1 MASNVNRIIKN
12 TGYLYLN
19 MALSMFVSLYS
30 TRIILNT
37 LGVSDFGIFTIIGG
51 AIGILGFLNGSL
63 SGAITRFINYAEGS
77 GKQST
82 LNVIFNTSV
91 FIQIILSGVLIIG
104 FSTAYH
110 IFFNGLLNI
119 EESRQ
124 WAAKWIYIFM
134 ATSTIITVQTMPY
147 NAIINAHEN
156 MKVYSYV
163 GMVFTLLKL
172 AIALYIAHTDA
183 DKLIMYGLL
192 MAFLTIVNTFVI
204 RFYCHHKYSE
214 CALHLRKNIDFKL
227 AKRML
232 SFASFNMLTTLTSM
246 FAVYG
251 SNIVVNNFFGTA
263 INAAQGVASQVSG
276 QLMVFSNN
284 MLMAVKPVIGKKSG
298 SQDFTSMIRIAF
310 SSSKLSF
317 FILFFFA
324 CPFIIEAN
332 WILNIWLKE
341 VPEWAI
347 TFCRLELLRRL
358 LSQLTDSL
366 KECIQ
371 AEGHIKSYS
380 MQQSIFHVI
389 HLPIVGILFYLGYSV
404 IWLYIINIITLN
416 FIAGYNVV
424 HYAQKNCHMNI
435 SQYCKDVVLRSFTA
449 CLPPVLCGLLIHQ
462 LLPNSFY
469 RTIIVSL
476 VTSII
481 TFVSVRFIGLTT
493 NEINLFNGLTVAVKQ
508 RFFSFIPQR
517 HAQ

>member
-1 MASNVNRIIKN
+1 
-12 TGYLYLN
+12 

-324 CPFIIEAN
+324 CPLIIEAN

-380 MQQSIFHVI
+380 MQQSIFYVI

>member
-1 MASNVNRIIKN
+1 
-12 TGYLYLN
+12 
-19 MALSMFVSLYS
+19 
-30 TRIILNT
+30 
-37 LGVSDFGIFTIIGG
+37 
-51 AIGILGFLNGSL
+51 
-63 SGAITRFINYAEGS
+63 
-77 GKQST
+77 
-82 LNVIFNTSV
+82 
-91 FIQIILSGVLIIG
+91 
-104 FSTAYH
+104 
-110 IFFNGLLNI
+110 
-119 EESRQ
+119 
-124 WAAKWIYIFM
+124 
-134 ATSTIITVQTMPY
+134 
-147 NAIINAHEN
+147 
-156 MKVYSYV
+156 
-163 GMVFTLLKL
+163 
-172 AIALYIAHTDA
+172 
-183 DKLIMYGLL
+183 
-192 MAFLTIVNTFVI
+192 
-204 RFYCHHKYSE
+204 
-214 CALHLRKNIDFKL
+214 
-227 AKRML
+227 ML

-263 INAAQGVASQVSG
+263 INAAQGVASQISG

-298 SQDFTSMIRIAF
+298 SQNFASMIRIAF

-341 VPEWAI
+341 VPEWAV

-380 MQQSIFHVI
+380 MQQSIFYVI

-424 HYAQKNCHMNI
+424 YYAKKNCHMNT
-435 SQYCKDVVLRSFTA
+435 SQYCKDVILRSFMA
-449 CLPPVLCGLLIHQ
+449 CLPPILCGLLIHQ
-462 LLPNSFY
+462 LLPNSFF
-469 RTIIVSL
+469 RTIAVSL

-481 TFVSVRFIGLTT
+481 TIASVRFIGLTT
-493 NEINLFNGLTVAVKQ
+493 NEVNIFNELTMTIKQ
-508 RFFSFIPQR
+508 RFFLSFSNDMQNNKITPQIKVREVWIDWAKTLLIFMMVVCHAGLYGVPQQIIYTFHMPAFFIISGYLFRPHYWKDLLIRYSIPILFFSFINLCYNIIFEYLRGNPIDIVQYLLNYIPPFYR
-517 HAQ
+517 YSPHTPSLFPGIWSSKDFCAVNYC

>member
-214 CALHLRKNIDFKL
+214 CALHLRK
-227 AKRML
+227 
-232 SFASFNMLTTLTSM
+232 TL
-246 FAVYG
+246 
-251 SNIVVNNFFGTA
+251 
-263 INAAQGVASQVSG
+263 
-276 QLMVFSNN
+276 
-284 MLMAVKPVIGKKSG
+284 
-298 SQDFTSMIRIAF
+298 
-310 SSSKLSF
+310 
-317 FILFFFA
+317 
-324 CPFIIEAN
+324 
-332 WILNIWLKE
+332 ILN
-341 VPEWAI
+341 
-347 TFCRLELLRRL
+347 
-358 LSQLTDSL
+358 
-366 KECIQ
+366 
-371 AEGHIKSYS
+371 
-380 MQQSIFHVI
+380 
-389 HLPIVGILFYLGYSV
+389 
-404 IWLYIINIITLN
+404 
-416 FIAGYNVV
+416 
-424 HYAQKNCHMNI
+424 
-435 SQYCKDVVLRSFTA
+435 
-449 CLPPVLCGLLIHQ
+449 
-462 LLPNSFY
+462 
-469 RTIIVSL
+469 
-476 VTSII
+476 
-481 TFVSVRFIGLTT
+481 
-493 NEINLFNGLTVAVKQ
+493 
-508 RFFSFIPQR
+508 
-517 HAQ
+517 